1 MEINK
6 PAFPVTKINV
16 AALIIILFYILG
28 LIFPNL
34 FWTTHSLSF
43 FPIVVSIGI
52 IFVSILVLF
61 KYPIKLIQ
69 LDLSSNITI
78 GLITLVSALIMYNF
92 PILHDHYGDSYKF
105 IPFLNKIALV
115 IPEMAKEKLFS
126 FRIGPSD
133 GQDSI
138 LSIVTYMSYYFNITY
153 SIAFLWLG
161 VCCGSLYV
169 LSWQIFIR
177 FLFKKKT
184 TQLVMLLVGCTAP
197 FLLNYFGHLEIY
209 APILLFNFI
218 WMMLLVAYYQVRSSK
233 IIWLLIPLWIICLK
247 LHAVAVLS
255 FPVLV
260 LTVLFHFKENNLT
273 LRKLLT
279 FRGLIIWVITPIV
292 FIGMIVYFFVLE
304 DHVDSRSLSEI
315 VFGMDRLFLPLFSPA
330 PPLDNYNLLSV
341 NHIFDFLV
349 LPFLWSPISIFLII
363 VVLGKRKSLNWNH
376 IPLLLVGLI
385 LLLNCMLFFAAN
397 PMLSMPVDWDLFC
410 LPAVPFLIF
419 VSLLMQQLERIE
431 FSISQLLPGT
441 FAIIIISLPF
451 FILHSSTS
459 MSSKRYEA
467 LGFRIYDSYY
477 EWTYKRMDYALKL
490 NSKNLEDLFVK
501 REKIIAQLRPK
512 ALKESDPEFAQFL
525 TDQGRYLLRESKELE
540 QSLSYFIE
548 SDMYDSYPGNTILHM
563 EALFGLGR
571 YDEALDKALI
581 LTEAEYP
588 TKQKSISIVIHCALK
603 AKEFEIAKKHTT
615 LYIEQ
620 WESDLISEV
629 HYHLI
634 NNLDLDRLDLLFE

>member
-1 MEINK
+1 
-6 PAFPVTKINV
+6 
-16 AALIIILFYILG
+16 
-28 LIFPNL
+28 
-34 FWTTHSLSF
+34 
-43 FPIVVSIGI
+43 
-52 IFVSILVLF
+52 
-61 KYPIKLIQ
+61 
-69 LDLSSNITI
+69 
-78 GLITLVSALIMYNF
+78 
-92 PILHDHYGDSYKF
+92 
-105 IPFLNKIALV
+105 
-115 IPEMAKEKLFS
+115 
-126 FRIGPSD
+126 
-133 GQDSI
+133 
-138 LSIVTYMSYYFNITY
+138 
-153 SIAFLWLG
+153 
-161 VCCGSLYV
+161 
-169 LSWQIFIR
+169 
-177 FLFKKKT
+177 
-184 TQLVMLLVGCTAP
+184 
-197 FLLNYFGHLEIY
+197 
-209 APILLFNFI
+209 
-218 WMMLLVAYYQVRSSK
+218 
-233 IIWLLIPLWIICLK
+233 
-247 LHAVAVLS
+247 
-255 FPVLV
+255 
-260 LTVLFHFKENNLT
+260 
-273 LRKLLT
+273 
-279 FRGLIIWVITPIV
+279 
-292 FIGMIVYFFVLE
+292 
-304 DHVDSRSLSEI
+304 
-315 VFGMDRLFLPLFSPA
+315 
-330 PPLDNYNLLSV
+330 
-341 NHIFDFLV
+341 
-349 LPFLWSPISIFLII
+349 
-363 VVLGKRKSLNWNH
+363 
-376 IPLLLVGLI
+376 
-385 LLLNCMLFFAAN
+385 
-397 PMLSMPVDWDLFC
+397 MLSMPVDWDLFC